1 MFRLTVRNLRANKIR
16 FALTTVGVVLAV
28 SFVVSAFVLGD
39 GLRSTFGTVAEDI
52 TAGTD
57 LQVRP
62 QTEFGEPDPLP
73 MDVVATV
80 AAVDG
85 VAGAVPSIEAAE
97 NAVRPLT
104 AGGDAISVDG
114 PPQLAFNWIDDEQLS
129 PFSLVEGAPPAPGE
143 FAIDL
148 DSADRHGFVVGD
160 RYELITPGGRTTL
173 RLSGTTSFGEDN
185 ATLGAVLVQVST
197 AEAGAL
203 FGIDGVSTVD
213 VRLAEGADPAA
224 VQDAV
229 SAAVPGAEVVE
240 NAVVVDETASEFTD
254 EIDVVGNILLGF
266 GGVALFVSIFIVHN
280 TFGIVLGQRTR
291 ELALLRTV
299 GADPRQIRRSVL
311 GEALVVGVLA
321 SAGGILGGIG
331 MAEGLEALF
340 AANGVDLSDHPVVLA
355 SRTVVAA
362 VLVGIGVTVLAA
374 LGPAR
379 AASTVAPM
387 AAIRGAGEASP
398 TRRRIRAISGLVLS
412 GAGVAAGAAG
422 LAGAGSTAVTVAAMA
437 AGAVGVFL
445 GVTLLS
451 PSAVGIVT
459 AVVGWPAR
467 RTAGVAGRLAH
478 RNAARNPR
486 RTASTAAALMVGLAL
501 VSTALV
507 VGHSVKAGLGSTIER
522 SATADYYVTDEL
534 DDVDFPTTLVA
545 ELGSAAPVD
554 AVTGFRYVE
563 ARVDGSVADVV
574 AADLDDLGT
583 VLDLDVSAGTDP
595 VSGAVRGTAPEGHGA
610 VRGTAPQ
617 GHGAERG
624 TAPQGHGADPVLVS
638 ADEAERR
645 GVAVGDVVDVEFADG
660 SRVASTV
667 AAVFHDQAILTE
679 DYVVDTATFDA
690 AGVAQGDRWIAI
702 SVAEGA
708 DPAAV
713 ETLVTSVSD
722 RYPDAVVE
730 TADEFRQR
738 LQGVVDD
745 VLAMVSVLVA
755 LAVLIAL
762 IGIVN
767 TMALSVLER
776 TRELGL
782 LRAVGMTRRQV
793 RRMIRIEAALVATFG
808 AVLGVGVGLLFGWGV
823 VTALPESL
831 AGGLEVPVGQILA
844 VVAIAAAAGLVA
856 AWLPARRAGRL
867 DVLDAIAG

>member
-1 MFRLTVRNLRANKIR
+1 M
-16 FALTTVGVVLAV
+16 
-28 SFVVSAFVLGD
+28 
-39 GLRSTFGTVAEDI
+39 
-52 TAGTD
+52 
-57 LQVRP
+57 
-62 QTEFGEPDPLP
+62 
-73 MDVVATV
+73 
-80 AAVDG
+80 
-85 VAGAVPSIEAAE
+85 
-97 NAVRPLT
+97 
-104 AGGDAISVDG
+104 
-114 PPQLAFNWIDDEQLS
+114 
-129 PFSLVEGAPPAPGE
+129 
-143 FAIDL
+143 
-148 DSADRHGFVVGD
+148 
-160 RYELITPGGRTTL
+160 
-173 RLSGTTSFGEDN
+173 
-185 ATLGAVLVQVST
+185 
-197 AEAGAL
+197 
-203 FGIDGVSTVD
+203 
-213 VRLAEGADPAA
+213 
-224 VQDAV
+224 
-229 SAAVPGAEVVE
+229 
-240 NAVVVDETASEFTD
+240 
-254 EIDVVGNILLGF
+254 
-266 GGVALFVSIFIVHN
+266 
-280 TFGIVLGQRTR
+280 
-291 ELALLRTV
+291 
-299 GADPRQIRRSVL
+299 
-311 GEALVVGVLA
+311 
-321 SAGGILGGIG
+321 
-331 MAEGLEALF
+331 
-340 AANGVDLSDHPVVLA
+340 
-355 SRTVVAA
+355 
-362 VLVGIGVTVLAA
+362 AA
-374 LGPAR
+374 L
-379 AASTVAPM
+379 
-387 AAIRGAGEASP
+387 RGAGEASP
-398 TRRRIRAISGLVLS
+398 ARRRTRAISGLVLS

-422 LAGAGSTAVTVAAMA
+422 LAGAGPTAVTVAAMA

-451 PSAVGIVT
+451 PSAVGVVT
-459 AVVGWPAR
+459 ALVGWPAR

-507 VGHSVKAGLGSTIER
+507 VSRSVKAGLGSTIER

-563 ARVDGSVADVV
+563 ARVDGSVTDVV
-574 AADLDDLGT
+574 AADLDVLGT
-583 VLDLDVSAGTDP
+583 VLDLDVRAGTDP
-595 VSGAVRGTAPEGHGA
+595 VSSAVRGTAPE
-610 VRGTAPQ
+610 
-617 GHGAERG
+617 
-624 TAPQGHGADPVLVS
+624 GHGADPVLVS

-645 GVAVGDVVDVEFADG
+645 GVTVGDVVDVELANG

-690 AGVAQGDRWIAI
+690 AGVAQGDRWVAF

-713 ETLVTSVSD
+713 QALVTSVSD
-722 RYPDAVVE
+722 RYPDAAVE
-730 TADEFRQR
+730 TAGEFRQR

-745 VLAMVSVLVA
+745 VLAMVSVMVA

-844 VVAIAAAAGLVA
+844 VMAIAAAAGLVA

-867 DVLDAIAG
+867 DVLDAIDG

>member
-1 MFRLTVRNLRANKIR
+1 MLRLTVRNLRANKIR

-62 QTEFGEPDPLP
+62 QSEFGEPVPCP
-73 MDVVATV
+73 WTSWRPSPPST
-80 AAVDG
+80 G
-85 VAGAVPSIEAAE
+85 WPPQSPSIEAAE

-104 AGGDAISVDG
+104 AGGDAITVDG

-213 VRLAEGADPAA
+213 VRLAEGADPAT
-224 VQDAV
+224 VQAAV

-254 EIDVVGNILLGF
+254 DIDVVGNILLGF

-311 GEALVVGVLA
+311 GEALVVGVIA

-374 LGPAR
+374 VGPAR
-379 AASTVAPM
+379 AASTVPPM
-387 AAIRGAGEASP
+387 AALRGAGEASP
-398 TRRRIRAISGLVLS
+398 ARRRTRAISGLVLS

-422 LAGAGSTAVTVAAMA
+422 LAGAGPTAVTVAAMA

-459 AVVGWPAR
+459 ALVGWPAR

-507 VGHSVKAGLGSTIER
+507 VSRSVKAGLGSTIER

-563 ARVDGSVADVV
+563 ARVDGSVTDVV
-574 AADLDDLGT
+574 AADLDVLGT
-583 VLDLDVSAGTDP
+583 VLDLDVRAGTDP
-595 VSGAVRGTAPEGHGA
+595 VSSAVRGTAPE
-610 VRGTAPQ
+610 
-617 GHGAERG
+617 
-624 TAPQGHGADPVLVS
+624 GHGADPVLVS
-638 ADEAERR
+638 ADEAERSR
-645 GVAVGDVVDVEFADG
+645 RDGRRRRRRASLANG

-690 AGVAQGDRWIAI
+690 AGVAQGDRWVAF

-713 ETLVTSVSD
+713 QALVTSVSD
-722 RYPDAVVE
+722 RYPDAAVE
-730 TADEFRQR
+730 TAGEFRQR

-745 VLAMVSVLVA
+745 VLAMVSVMVA

-782 LRAVGMTRRQV
+782 LRAVGMSRRQV

-844 VVAIAAAAGLVA
+844 VMAIAAAAGLVA

-867 DVLDAIAG
+867 DVLDAIDG